1 MVMRTH
7 ALSDAERASVTRA
20 VVAAEVGT
28 DAEIVTIVA
37 PRSDPYHDV
46 ALHFGIAAMLLAAG
60 MAALNPIAIEGKIA
74 WFSNGWQGGVNLGR
88 SFFALML
95 VEAVVFLIVRFALA
109 WAPLRLALTPRAV
122 RSRRVRR
129 RAIQYF
135 KVGTERRTET
145 RIGVLLYLSLDER
158 MAEIVADAAI
168 HAKVPAE
175 RWGDAMAAMLDH
187 VRAGQPA
194 EGMVAAVEQIGA
206 IVSEH
211 FPKTAGDANEL
222 PDRLIEL

>member
-1 MVMRTH
+1 MRTH
-7 ALSDAERASVTRA
+7 VLSAEERTAVTRA

-37 PRSDPYHDV
+37 PRSDPYHDI
-46 ALHFGIAAMLLAAG
+46 ALLFGIAAMLVVAG
-60 MAALNPIAIEGKIA
+60 IAALDPGAIEGKIA
-74 WFSNGWQGGVNLGR
+74 WASDGWQGGVDLGR

-95 VEAVVFLIVRFALA
+95 VEAMAFVLVRAALA
-109 WAPLRLALTPRAV
+109 WAPLRLAVTPRAV

-168 HAKVPAE
+168 HAAVAPE
-175 RWGDAMAAMLDH
+175 RWGEAMAAMLDD
-187 VRAGQPA
+187 VRAGRPGA
-194 EGMVAAVEQIGA
+194 GMCAAVGRIGA
-206 IVSEH
+206 IVAEH
-211 FPKTAGDANEL
+211 FPKTPGDANEL

>member
-1 MVMRTH
+1 MRTH
-7 ALSDAERASVTRA
+7 TLNETERASVTRA
-20 VVAAEVGT
+20 VVAAELGT

-46 ALHFGIAAMLLAAG
+46 ALLFGVAAMLLAAG
-60 MAALNPIAIEGKIA
+60 MAALNPIAIESKIA
-74 WFSNGWQGGVNLGR
+74 WFTNGWQGGVNLGR

-95 VEAVVFLIVRFALA
+95 VEAVVFLVVRFALA
-109 WAPLRLALTPRAV
+109 WSPLRLALTPHAV

-145 RIGVLLYLSLDER
+145 RIGILLYLSLDER

-168 HAKVPAE
+168 HARVPAE

-194 EGMVAAVEQIGA
+194 EGMIAAVGQIGT
-206 IVSEH
+206 IVGEH